1 MPGYRYQN
9 GGNEFDMPQE
19 DDVSKQE
26 DGDIY
31 PARKPL
37 MEKEVEG
44 EIKNGRQMKR
54 QRQRAQQEIGP
65 RLTFHHVFNGIGK
78 QKNPSSFESCN

>member
-1 MPGYRYQN
+1 MPGYGYQN
-9 GGNEFDMPQE
+9 GGNEFDMSQE
-19 DDVSKQE
+19 NDVSKQE

-44 EIKNGRQMKR
+44 KIKDCRQVER
-54 QRQRAQQEIGP
+54 QRQRAQ
-65 RLTFHHVFNGIGK
+65 
-78 QKNPSSFESCN
+78 